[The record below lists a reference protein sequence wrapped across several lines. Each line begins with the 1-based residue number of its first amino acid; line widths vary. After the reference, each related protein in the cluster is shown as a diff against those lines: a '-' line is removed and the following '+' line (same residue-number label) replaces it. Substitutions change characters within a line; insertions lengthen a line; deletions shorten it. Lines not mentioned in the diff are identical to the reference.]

1 MKNFFFLKTILLSII
16 FSNSIF
22 SSVNEDYEILRDV
35 FGAYPYPYHPK
46 CSAISSCPG
55 GLSPYP
61 DNPPDFAPHV
71 TESIRFL
78 NLRDKRE
85 YEDGGVI
92 FYWDQTNG
100 LDFDDYKKYC
110 EVENT
115 EQKKIGLKRIFIE
128 KYNYETKTC
137 GNTVYGCSFFNAP
150 LESSRANNIK
160 NIGWK
165 KSAKKI
171 LASDNIK
178 FSEVIKKQKF
188 KNPFFS
194 IQGKYSYKEHSIDA
208 ANKEPL
214 LETEFFCDMED
225 RVYEYNIYGE
235 YNNSRTVVTKKLI
248 RTPVKNWVR
257 EEILALKKKKKEEL
271 LLDFNS
277 MENFQTANEIR
288 ILELGRSGIKE
299 PKLDKENFE
308 TCEEFIPRVID
319 YWKSIKKTAY
329 AKIKLNYNNESEHLY
344 FSFDSAS
351 RNINKDCWMCNFG
364 KGIKLPRS
372 SYDME
377 AVVIEGN
384 KTKMAVL
391 TKDNELPHIIDFTL
405 YPLLN
410 PQFIPYK
417 RNLAKE
423 NFKNLEA
430 YILFEYFDKKGS
442 CNSENCRIYPHKING
457 YAIKNRETGE
467 LVYLAPNNIGLKA
480 KRLIDPKGYSA
491 CSIYTIQDYID
502 MKITPDM
509 IIKNESS

>member
-1 MKNFFFLKTILLSII
+1 MKKLVTKKKFMLLCMV
-16 FSNSIF
+16 FSSFIF

-46 CSAISSCPG
+46 CTGSCPG
-55 GLSPYP
+55 GLSQYP
-61 DNPPDFAPHV
+61 ANPPDFAPRGG
-71 TESIRFL
+71 ESIRFL
-78 NLRDKRE
+78 DLREKGE
-85 YEDGGVI
+85 YEDGGII

-110 EVENT
+110 EVEKI

-137 GNTVYGCSFFNAP
+137 GNTIYGCSLFKAP
-150 LESSRANNIK
+150 LESSRVNIK
-160 NIGWK
+160 NIGWA

-171 LASDNIK
+171 LASNNVN

-194 IQGKYSYKEHSIDA
+194 IQGKYSYKEHSMDP
-208 ANKEPL
+208 NNPEPL

-225 RVYEYNIYGE
+225 RAYEYDLYGE

-248 RTPVKNWVR
+248 RTPVKNWVK
-257 EEILALKKKKKEEL
+257 EDILALKKKKKEEL
-271 LLDFNS
+271 LSDFNS
-277 MENFQTANEIR
+277 MENFQNAKEIR
-288 ILELGRSGIKE
+288 ILELGKSGTKE

-308 TCEEFIPRVID
+308 TCKEFIPRTID

-351 RNINKDCWMCNFG
+351 RNINKDCSMCSFG
-364 KGIKLPRS
+364 KGIKLSRS

-377 AVVIEGN
+377 AVVIEGS

-391 TKDNELPHIIDFTL
+391 TKDKELPHIIDFTL
-405 YPLLN
+405 YPFLN

-430 YILFEYFDKKGS
+430 YILFEYFDEKWDCGS
-442 CNSENCRIYPHKING
+442 DDCSMVPHKING
-457 YAIKNRETGE
+457 YAIKNIETGKF
-467 LVYLAPNNIGLKA
+467 VYLEPNNIGLEA
-480 KRLIDPKGYSA
+480 KSLIDPKGYSS
-491 CSIYTIQDYID
+491 CSTYSIRDFID

-509 IIKNESS
+509 IIKKTSNY

>member
-16 FSNSIF
+16 FSSPIF

-46 CSAISSCPG
+46 CTAIGSCPG
-55 GLSPYP
+55 GLSRYP
-61 DNPPDFAPHV
+61 DNPPDFAPRGV
-71 TESIRFL
+71 KSIRIL

-115 EQKKIGLKRIFIE
+115 EQKKIGLRRIFIE

-137 GNTVYGCSFFNAP
+137 GNNAYGCSFFRAP
-150 LESSRANNIK
+150 LVSSGVNVK

-171 LASDNIK
+171 LASNNVN

-194 IQGKYSYKEHSIDA
+194 IRGKYSYKEHSIDA
-208 ANKEPL
+208 ANTEPL
-214 LETEFFCDMED
+214 LQTEFFCDMED
-225 RVYEYNIYGE
+225 RVYEYNLYGE
-235 YNNSRTVVTKKLI
+235 YNSKATVVTSKLI
-248 RTPVKNWVR
+248 RTPVKNWVK

-271 LLDFNS
+271 LSDFNS
-277 MENFQTANEIR
+277 MENFQKAEEIR
-288 ILELGRSGIKE
+288 ILELGRSGTKE

-308 TCEEFIPRVID
+308 TCEEFIPRAID

-351 RNINKDCWMCNFG
+351 RNINKDCSMCSFG

-391 TKDNELPHIIDFTL
+391 TKDKELPHIIDFTL
-405 YPLLN
+405 DPLLN

-442 CNSENCRIYPHKING
+442 CSSEDCGIYPHKIAG
-457 YAIKNRETGE
+457 YAIKNTETGE
-467 LVYLAPNNIGLKA
+467 LVYLEPNNIGLKA
-480 KRLIDPKGYSA
+480 KSLIDPKGYSG
-491 CSIYTIQDYID
+491 CSMYSIRDYID
-502 MKITPDM
+502 MKIKPDM
-509 IIKNESS
+509 IIKNESG